1 MAFWK
6 EKRVAVSDVD
16 AGVPHPEKFNQPIEA
31 VVEKPSVAMVVK
43 QIEEIKMNTPARTS
57 FDRNGAADSNS
68 TSPTVIRAGLHLEG
82 NIRTVNDILLEGSVR
97 GDVSANSITVA
108 TGASLSGTV
117 SATVIIVDGT
127 IEGVVNC
134 MKLQVNTT
142 GSVSGE
148 IHHSILVVEAGAA
161 IEGTVFRTDSA
172 AHFAPAEATPAPS
185 LMQRLPPLADAETIY
200 EDVVRIA

>member
-1 MAFWK
+1 
-6 EKRVAVSDVD
+6 
-16 AGVPHPEKFNQPIEA
+16 
-31 VVEKPSVAMVVK
+31 
-43 QIEEIKMNTPARTS
+43 
-57 FDRNGAADSNS
+57 
-68 TSPTVIRAGLHLEG
+68 
-82 NIRTVNDILLEGSVR
+82 
-97 GDVSANSITVA
+97 
-108 TGASLSGTV
+108 
-117 SATVIIVDGT
+117 
-127 IEGVVNC
+127 